1 MNDFDGKKL
10 KFKTFKLKLAYLSNK
25 IDESLFE
32 QIFNHKIK
40 TLANKLINT
49 IKKEK
54 KIKLLLKILKKKT
67 KMNFLKLIS
76 MVIG

>member
-1 MNDFDGKKL
+1 MNDFDSKKL
-10 KFKTFKLKLAYLSNK
+10 KFKTFKLKIAYLSNK

-49 IKKEK
+49 TKKEK
-54 KIKLLLKILKKKT
+54 NQIIVENIGKKQRCT
-67 KMNFLKLIS
+67 F
-76 MVIG
+76 

>member
-49 IKKEK
+49 TKKEK
-54 KIKLLLKILKKKT
+54 NQLIVENIGKKQRCT
-67 KMNFLKLIS
+67 F
-76 MVIG
+76 

>member
-49 IKKEK
+49 TKKEK
-54 KIKLLLKILKKKT
+54 NQIIVENIGKKQRCT
-67 KMNFLKLIS
+67 F
-76 MVIG
+76 

>member
-40 TLANKLINT
+40 TLANKLINKT
-49 IKKEK
+49 KKEK
-54 KIKLLLKILKKKT
+54 NQIIVENIGKKQRCT
-67 KMNFLKLIS
+67 F
-76 MVIG
+76 

>member
-32 QIFNHKIK
+32 QKFNHKIK

-49 IKKEK
+49 TKKEK
-54 KIKLLLKILKKKT
+54 NQIIVENIGKKQRCT
-67 KMNFLKLIS
+67 F
-76 MVIG
+76 